1 MPLPA
6 GSLGGQAAPPAH
18 QHSSSSDDSR
28 TEDLLQALGGKSKA
42 LRKQEQNRQA
52 QQRHRAKA
60 KVCRVACQSLESG
73 SSHFCIVCA
82 SCLCISCRCTTPWCV
97 HGICTACQEVGS
109 Q

>member
-6 GSLGGQAAPPAH
+6 GSVGGQAPPPAH

-28 TEDLLQALGGKSKA
+28 TEDLLQALGGKSKT

-60 KVCRVACQSLESG
+60 KVCTFSCDISGLVALN
-73 SSHFCIVCA
+73 FCHVC
-82 SCLCISCRCTTPWCV
+82 SFCLCISSRCINP
-97 HGICTACQEVGS
+97 
-109 Q
+109 